1 MDAFAVLD
9 FPRAPWVDA
18 EVLKERFHRLSAVR
32 HPDAPGGSDAAFSEL
47 NTAWQTLREPTNC
60 LRHFLHLTA
69 PDALATANETPADL
83 GDLFMEIAG
92 LKHAA
97 QQFLAAREKAAS
109 PLARALVEPQRLV
122 LLGRTELVEAQVA
135 GRFDDEIATI
145 RTGEASSAHLAAVL
159 GRLTFVANWR
169 HQLADLRLRLTHP

>member
-47 NTAWQTLREPTNC
+47 NTAWQTLREPANC
-60 LRHFLHLTA
+60 LRHFLQLTA

-109 PLARALVEPQRLV
+109 PLARALIEPQRLALAARLASAEV
-122 LLGRTELVEAQVA
+122 VVFE
-135 GRFDDEIATI
+135 RFREGTTAIQADGTATA
-145 RTGEASSAHLAAVL
+145 THAAVL
-159 GRLTFVANWR
+159 GRLTFLAHWQR
-169 HQLADLRLRLTHP
+169 QLAEVRTRLA